1 MPIWKRASYGGLSR
15 VRGGRLFGHA
25 PMTYVDHSAHGLRID
40 KWLWAARLFKTR
52 GLALTAIKGGKVH
65 VDGER
70 VKASRLV
77 RPGDR
82 LDVNLGRQAMTIIV
96 NDLNEQRRPAREAQL
111 LYTETDDSRARR
123 ELQAAQRRLLND
135 SMPHNEGRPDKHQR
149 RQIRRFSGKE

>member
-1 MPIWKRASYGGLSR
+1 
-15 VRGGRLFGHA
+15 
-25 PMTYVDHSAHGLRID
+25 MTDVDQFEHGLRID

-52 GLALTAIKGGKVH
+52 GLALAAIKGGKVH

-70 VKASRLV
+70 VKPSRLV

-82 LDVNLGRQAMTIIV
+82 LDITLSRQAMTIIV
-96 NDLNEQRRPAREAQL
+96 NDLKAQRRPAREAQL
-111 LYTETDDSRARR
+111 LYTETGESHGRR

-135 SMPHNEGRPDKHQR
+135 ATPHTQGRPDKHQR